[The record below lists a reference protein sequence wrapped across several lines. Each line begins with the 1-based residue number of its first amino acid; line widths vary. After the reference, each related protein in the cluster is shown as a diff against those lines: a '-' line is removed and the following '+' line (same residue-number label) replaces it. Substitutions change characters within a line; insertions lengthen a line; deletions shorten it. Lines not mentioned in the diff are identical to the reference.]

1 MWPQQTGSHSQSI
14 PLCNS
19 LEAASTSSSCCSLV
33 SSSSLE
39 ASWASRPPRYSW
51 PPCPFRTH
59 GPPLGLLNVEGFHM
73 MTLHHGET
81 DDKQDDIDN
90 TIYHEYMQDDNTG
103 EKVRRNKLVV
113 IVIDGWVN
121 STHQLF
127 LRRKINKEI
136 DFKAKRLIFTLLLLI
151 HSKLNLGF
159 VGTTLTSTT
168 RRPVASW
175 SASRSSWKPA
185 FAPSTSSP
193 SSRQSPSPPGKQYKP
208 VCFVVKKK
216 TPLMFP
222 LHRPLPRDPW
232 NCWQPVLWQRGDFF
246 FSIWWQFLFFIQY
259 LQVHEMMRLRKQ
271 SSFYAFFNIEDER
284 TTDNQK
290 WWQKVSNWFLKISKN
305 S

>member
-39 ASWASRPPRYSW
+39 VSWASRPPRYSW

-73 MTLHHGET
+73 MTFHHGET
-81 DDKQDDIDN
+81 DDKQDDIDIMDMQDDIDN
-90 TIYHEYMQDDNTG
+90 TIYHGYMQDDNTG
-103 EKVRRNKLVV
+103 QKMRRNKLVV

-121 STHQLF
+121 SIHQLF
-127 LRRKINKEI
+127 FRRKINKEI

-168 RRPVASW
+168 RRPVESW
-175 SASRSSWKPA
+175 PGSRSSWTSG
-185 FAPSTSSP
+185 FARSTSSP
-193 SSRQSPSPPGKQYKP
+193 SSQQSPSQHGRQFKL
-208 VCFVVKKK
+208 VCFALKK
-216 TPLMFP
+216 
-222 LHRPLPRDPW
+222 
-232 NCWQPVLWQRGDFF
+232 
-246 FSIWWQFLFFIQY
+246 
-259 LQVHEMMRLRKQ
+259 
-271 SSFYAFFNIEDER
+271 
-284 TTDNQK
+284 
-290 WWQKVSNWFLKISKN
+290 NWTKLC
-305 S
+305 

>member
-39 ASWASRPPRYSW
+39 VSWASRPPRYSW

-73 MTLHHGET
+73 MTFHHGET

-90 TIYHEYMQDDNTG
+90 TIYHGYMQDDNTG
-103 EKVRRNKLVV
+103 QKVRRNKLVV

-121 STHQLF
+121 SIHQLF

-168 RRPVASW
+168 RRPAASW
-175 SASRSSWKPA
+175 PGSRSSWTPG
-185 FAPSTSSP
+185 FALSTSSP
-193 SSRQSPSPPGKQYKP
+193 SSQQSPSQHGRQFKP
-208 VCFVVKKK
+208 VCFTLKKK
-216 TPLMFP
+216 
-222 LHRPLPRDPW
+222 
-232 NCWQPVLWQRGDFF
+232 
-246 FSIWWQFLFFIQY
+246 
-259 LQVHEMMRLRKQ
+259 
-271 SSFYAFFNIEDER
+271 R
-284 TTDNQK
+284 TN
-290 WWQKVSNWFLKISKN
+290 LC
-305 S
+305 

>member
-1 MWPQQTGSHSQSI
+1 MCPQQTGSHSQSI

-19 LEAASTSSSCCSLV
+19 LEAASPSSSCCSLV

-39 ASWASRPPRYSW
+39 VSWASRPPRYSW

-73 MTLHHGET
+73 MTFHHGET

-90 TIYHEYMQDDNTG
+90 TIYHGYMQDDNTG
-103 EKVRRNKLVV
+103 QKMRRNKLVV

-121 STHQLF
+121 SIHQLF

-151 HSKLNLGF
+151 DSKLNLGF

-168 RRPVASW
+168 RRPGASW

-193 SSRQSPSPPGKQYKP
+193 SSQQSPSPPGKQYKP

-216 TPLMFP
+216 LFWCFLCTGLYPETHGIVGNQFYDREVTFSFPSDDNFCFSSNTCRFTRWCGWESRAAFTP
-222 LHRPLPRDPW
+222 
-232 NCWQPVLWQRGDFF
+232 
-246 FSIWWQFLFFIQY
+246 SST
-259 LQVHEMMRLRKQ
+259 LRT
-271 SSFYAFFNIEDER
+271 NGRR
-284 TTDNQK
+284 TTKNGGKRSQTDFWK
-290 WWQKVSNWFLKISKN
+290 YLKVH
-305 S
+305 